1 MYVTYFSRDPVPL
14 KESFAIQEKFSVE
27 MWEISVSFP
36 LKLQGKTE
44 TNNKRNKAIYSEI
57 LTALSRNLQ
66 YYPEYSGITS
76 IEILINISHYYPKLS
91 TPALQYL
98 GIFWD
103 IHVIIQSNPE
113 LSLNIVQSYPE
124 LSQKVF
130 WNIHIII
137 RSQLELYLNNL

>member
-44 TNNKRNKAIYSEI
+44 TYNKRNKTIYSEI
-57 LTALSRNLQ
+57 LTALSRNIQ

-98 GIFWD
+98 GIF
-103 IHVIIQSNPE
+103 
-113 LSLNIVQSYPE
+113 
-124 LSQKVF
+124 
-130 WNIHIII
+130 
-137 RSQLELYLNNL
+137 